1 MSGAAD
7 VAAIVAAK
15 RAIRTAALARR
26 DALSIET
33 RAAGSA
39 ALSADA
45 VEAVAGPV
53 VGRVVSGFWPIR
65 SEIDPRPLMVSL
77 EARGAQ
83 LTLPRIVDGLLEF
96 RAYHTGDP
104 LVSAGFGTFEP
115 AADRPLAAPDIL
127 LVPLS
132 AFDASG
138 GRMGYGKGFYDT
150 AIAALQRVKPI
161 ITIGLAFACQQVS
174 EVPIEPHDQ
183 HLDIILT
190 ECSNL

>member
-1 MSGAAD
+1 
-7 VAAIVAAK
+7 
-15 RAIRTAALARR
+15 
-26 DALSIET
+26 
-33 RAAGSA
+33 
-39 ALSADA
+39 
-45 VEAVAGPV
+45 
-53 VGRVVSGFWPIR
+53 
-65 SEIDPRPLMVSL
+65 MVSL

-127 LVPLS
+127 
-132 AFDASG
+132 FDASG